1 MTKSLRRRCQMK
13 FAGYDHRCCAKV
25 PRIGTKEAY
34 FRVIVAGR
42 YTLQR
47 FADQFSVARVCIP
60 LAGD

>member
-1 MTKSLRRRCQMK
+1 MTNSLRGRYLMM

-25 PRIGTKEAY
+25 PCGGTKEAE
-34 FRVIVAGR
+34 FGSIAAER

-47 FADQFSVARVCIP
+47 LSEQISTGLACLR

>member
-1 MTKSLRRRCQMK
+1 MR

-25 PRIGTKEAY
+25 PCGGTKEAE
-34 FRVIVAGR
+34 FGSIAAER

-47 FADQFSVARVCIP
+47 LSEQISDGLACLR